1 MSLLDSIKNL
11 FTRTGKAASS
21 SAATVAHEVRDAA
34 KEVPA
39 EALALVEKVA
49 TRVAKTAATA
59 KKPVAKK
66 PVAKTTA
73 AKKPVAK
80 TTAVKTKTT
89 AAQEAGSQEAGS

>member
-21 SAATVAHEVRDAA
+21 SALTVAHEARDAA
-34 KEVPA
+34 KEVAA
-39 EALALVEKVA
+39 EALAEVEKVA

-59 KKPVAKK
+59 KKPVAK
-66 PVAKTTA
+66 ATA

-80 TTAVKTKTT
+80 TT
-89 AAQEAGSQEAGS
+89 

>member
-80 TTAVKTKTT
+80 TTAVKTT
-89 AAQEAGSQEAGS
+89 AAKKPAAKK